1 MNPNKNIHLLSTL
14 KPSKLYFNNGILILD
29 SIEDKCYVEETK
41 NQHIYITSDKEIKEG
56 DWCYHPLLKGGSII
70 QSKFDNPNSTMKKI
84 ILTTDDQLIKDG
96 VQAIDDEFIEW
107 FVKNPNCNSFEVEKE
122 ENLWYCCDFF
132 KEGEEKYCI
141 NSMPR
146 CPKCNSALGGNP
158 DFTKYKIIIPK
169 EEPKFV
175 TVDVESANSEDLG
188 KISYIPL
195 PGVDYTPKQE
205 TLEEVANKANGYN
218 VYAKE
223 TKALIFNEGFIAGAK
238 WQQENTNV
246 NALNFEI
253 DSLKRQVEAL
263 KHQKEQMY
271 SEEEFLSFGKSC
283 FYKGFEKSEKD
294 DANCYTAF
302 REEIGSI
309 IEQFKNK

>member
-1 MNPNKNIHLLSTL
+1 MKNIHIFPTDKPTRLFTSDSELTL
-14 KPSKLYFNNGILILD
+14 AGYPKTTFKTG
-29 SIEDKCYVEETK
+29 K
-41 NQHIYITSDKEIKEG
+41 NIYITNDEKPKLNDWFLDTIDKVVFKVTHEDILTTQLDG
-56 DWCYHPLLKGGSII
+56 LPSN
-70 QSKFDNPNSTMKKI
+70 FKKI
-84 ILTTDDQLIKDG
+84 ILTTDQDLIKDG
-96 VQAIDDEFIEW
+96 VQPIPDEFLEW
-107 FVKNPNCNSFEVEKE
+107 FVKNPSCESVEIIDDT
-122 ENLWYCCDFF
+122 LTV
-132 KEGEEKYCI
+132 GEMSKL
-141 NSMPR
+141 P
-146 CPKCNSALGGNP
+146 LGTRNH
-158 DFTKYKIIIPK
+158 KYKIIIPK

-175 TVDVESANSEDLG
+175 TVDVESANGEDLG

-223 TKALIFNEGFIAGAK
+223 TKAPIFNEGFIAGAK

-309 IEQFKNK
+309 IEQFKNKKL